1 MEPALHPLYN
11 GVREYLE
18 LDQRVQVL
26 NDRLQVFLEFIE
38 YVDEKNSS
46 RITWMIIAII
56 TLSLLVSLFEL
67 SLNFSRFFQHSL
79 FQL

>member
-38 YVDEKNSS
+38 YVDEK
-46 RITWMIIAII
+46 TP
-56 TLSLLVSLFEL
+56 VE
-67 SLNFSRFFQHSL
+67 
-79 FQL
+79 